1 MSLLTLLLEGG
12 VAVSGTPTTADPER
26 VSLLA
31 QASEVDGVMLR
42 DVTMHVG
49 ARELTLPWLYVP
61 YWRVLACGVP
71 EAQGEQD
78 AQEQLSAVIQGVRKG
93 QYSSRGA
100 GEGLRAVEGE

>member
-1 MSLLTLLLEGG
+1 MSALTLLLEGG
-12 VAVSGTPTTADPER
+12 VALSGTPTSADPEQ

-71 EAQGEQD
+71 EAEGEQD
-78 AQEQLSAVIQGVRKG
+78 AQERLSAVIQGLRKG
-93 QYSSRGA
+93 HSSSRGA

>member
-1 MSLLTLLLEGG
+1 MN
-12 VAVSGTPTTADPER
+12 GTPTTADPEQ

-31 QASEVDGVMLR
+31 QAAEVDGVMLR

-61 YWRVLACGVP
+61 YWRILACGVTGT
-71 EAQGEQD
+71 QGGQD
-78 AQEQLSAVIQGVRKG
+78 AQQQLSAVIQGMRKG

-100 GEGLRAVEGE
+100 DEGLRAVEGE

>member
-1 MSLLTLLLEGG
+1 MSALTVLLEGG
-12 VAVSGTPTTADPER
+12 VAVSGTPTTADPEQ

-42 DVTMHVG
+42 DVTLHVG

-61 YWRVLACGVP
+61 YWRVLACGVS
-71 EAQGEQD
+71 EAEGEQD
-78 AQEQLSAVIQGVRKG
+78 AQERLSTVIQGLRKG

-100 GEGLRAVEGE
+100 AEGLRAVEGE

>member
-1 MSLLTLLLEGG
+1 MSALTLLLEGG
-12 VAVSGTPTTADPER
+12 VALSGTPTSADPEQ

-42 DVTMHVG
+42 DVTIHVG
-49 ARELTLPWLYVP
+49 AREQTLPWLYVP
-61 YWRVLACGVP
+61 YWRVLACGVA

-93 QYSSRGA
+93 QYGSRGA
-100 GEGLRAVEGE
+100 GEGLRALEGE